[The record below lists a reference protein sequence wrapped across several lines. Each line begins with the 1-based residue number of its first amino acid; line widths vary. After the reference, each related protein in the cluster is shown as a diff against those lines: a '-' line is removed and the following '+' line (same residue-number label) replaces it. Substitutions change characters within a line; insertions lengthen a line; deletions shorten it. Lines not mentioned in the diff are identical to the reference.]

1 MERYF
6 QYLPRKYRISYQYTS
21 TGFIVDVNNFD
32 RWLNSDTLRQKYDSS
47 KVALAAQKV
56 NTDAK
61 MTELLTRLTEA
72 QEKQAHRH
80 GIFSWLKKK

>member
-1 MERYF
+1 M
-6 QYLPRKYRISYQYTS
+6 
-21 TGFIVDVNNFD
+21 IVDVANFD
-32 RWLNSDTLRQKYDSS
+32 RWLNSDTLQQKYNSS
-47 KVALAAQKV
+47 EVARDAQKV